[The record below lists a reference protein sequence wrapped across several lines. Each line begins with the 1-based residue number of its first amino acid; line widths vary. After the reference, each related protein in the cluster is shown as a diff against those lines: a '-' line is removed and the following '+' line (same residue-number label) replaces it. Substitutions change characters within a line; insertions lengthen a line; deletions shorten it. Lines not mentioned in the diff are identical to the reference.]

1 VVGLVIRLVI
11 IADSGH
17 VRGALRAVL
26 ARERDI
32 EVSATTQQ
40 PDVAIIDMDMPG
52 GRWLAAARRVAYDAP
67 GCATIAL
74 IARPTPRAL
83 QQALQVQVR
92 GFASKQLPPG
102 ELVEM
107 IRQVAGGDRVIDP
120 KSALAARS
128 VARNPLTAREV
139 EVLRLAADG
148 LSSKAIGLR
157 LFLTDGTVRNHMS
170 AILRKTGA
178 RNRLDAIR
186 RAQDAGW
193 L

>member
-1 VVGLVIRLVI
+1 M
-11 IADSGH
+11 
-17 VRGALRAVL
+17 L

-32 EVSATTQQ
+32 EVSATAEQ

-52 GRWLAAARRVAYDAP
+52 GRWLAAARRIAHDAP

-83 QQALQVQVR
+83 QQALQVQAR
-92 GFASKQLPPG
+92 GFASKQLPPDD
-102 ELVEM
+102 LVAM

-120 KSALAARS
+120 KSALTALSA
-128 VARNPLTAREV
+128 ARNPLTAREV

-148 LSSKAIGLR
+148 LSSKAIGRQLY
-157 LFLTDGTVRNHMS
+157 LTDGTVRNHMS

-186 RAQDAGW
+186 RAQEAGW